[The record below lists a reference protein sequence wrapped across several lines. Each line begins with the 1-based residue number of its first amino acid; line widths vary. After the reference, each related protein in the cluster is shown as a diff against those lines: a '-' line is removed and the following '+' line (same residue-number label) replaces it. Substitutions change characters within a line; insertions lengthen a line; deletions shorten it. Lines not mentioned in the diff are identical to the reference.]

1 MRGDWSGFR
10 LLRREL
16 GAPVAAHLA
25 GAGALTLLAA
35 FLATLAPLALK
46 LLMDAAAPDAGAALR
61 PEVWVV
67 AYVCL
72 LALVRMISEGR
83 TLLFGAAEQ
92 ALTRKLARGALLH
105 ALTLPAAYH
114 SGKSTGEIQQ
124 VLENGIQG
132 YRTLLQHAL
141 LTLGPGI
148 VELVLMAGIVFFW
161 LDGAFLAVFAAF
173 AAAYTAVFAATAI
186 GVVQSARKVS
196 ALRIEANAW
205 LADGLMNQDAVR
217 ATSGAQTVCA
227 RYDRCLAGLQ
237 AAWFGLYRARL
248 VAGILT
254 ALVMAGGLSAALLLS
269 LEGIRAGDRTIGDLV
284 LVHAAMLQ
292 VVRPLEMLAGALRD
306 AGQAAAF
313 AERLDDLLS
322 EAPEIPPDD
331 VRPQTE
337 ASPLPAAI
345 RFENVSFAHPGG
357 RTVIDGVSFEIPA
370 GARAAIVG
378 PSGGGKST
386 LLRLLL
392 RFHEP
397 REGRI
402 LVGGVPSTDI
412 PLEEYRRRF
421 AAILQEGGLFDASL
435 AFNIGFP
442 DEAAEE
448 ASLLSAARVSGL
460 EPLLSALPDR
470 LEARMG
476 ERGMRISGGERQR
489 IILARAIRR
498 GAGVLVA
505 DEPASALDP
514 ASRVHFRQVLF
525 GEGIAR
531 TVVVISHVLTDV
543 CGADIILVMD
553 RGRLVEQGTHPRL
566 LARGGVY
573 ARMWNQQG

>member
-1 MRGDWSGFR
+1 MRGAWSGFR

-16 GAPVAAHLA
+16 RAPDAAYLA

-35 FLATLAPLALK
+35 FLAAFAPLALK
-46 LLMDAAAPDAGAALR
+46 LLMDAAAPDAGTALR

-67 AYVCL
+67 AYVSVL
-72 LALVRMISEGR
+72 TLVRMISEGR

-92 ALTRKLARGALLH
+92 ALTRKLGRGALLH

-124 VLENGIQG
+124 ILENGIQG
-132 YRTLLQHAL
+132 YRNLLQHAL

-148 VELVLMAGIVFFW
+148 VELVLMAAIVFLW

-173 AAAYTAVFAATAI
+173 AAAYTAVFVLTAH

-196 ALRIEANAW
+196 AVRIEANAW
-205 LADGLMNQDAVR
+205 LADGLMNQETVR
-217 ATSGAQTVCA
+217 ATCGAQTVSA
-227 RYDRCLAGLQ
+227 RYDRRLARLQ
-237 AAWFGLYRARL
+237 AAWSGLYRARL
-248 VAGILT
+248 VAGVLT

-269 LEGIRAGDRTIGDLV
+269 LEGIRSGDRTVGDLV

-292 VVRPLEMLAGALRD
+292 VVRPLEMLASALRD

-313 AERLDDLLS
+313 AQRLDALLN
-322 EAPEIPPDD
+322 EAPEMPPGAL
-331 VRPQTE
+331 PLQTD
-337 ASPLPAAI
+337 ASPFPAAV

-357 RTVIDGVSFEIPA
+357 RTVIAGVSFEIPA
-370 GARAAIVG
+370 GATAAIVG
-378 PSGGGKST
+378 PSGSGKST

-392 RFHEP
+392 RFHDP
-397 REGRI
+397 QEGRI
-402 LVGGVPSTDI
+402 LVDGVPSTEI
-412 PLEEYRRRF
+412 PLEDHRRRF
-421 AAILQEGGLFDASL
+421 AVVLQEGGLFDASL

-442 DEAAEE
+442 DESAEE
-448 ASLLSAARVSGL
+448 ASLLSAARASGL
-460 EPLLSALPDR
+460 EPLLSSLPDR

-489 IILARAIRR
+489 VVLARAIRR

-514 ASRVHFRQVLF
+514 ASRAHVRQVLF

-531 TVVVISHVLTDV
+531 TVIVVSHVLTDV
-543 CGADIILVMD
+543 CGADMVLVMD
-553 RGRLVEQGTHPRL
+553 GGRLVEQGTHASL
-566 LARGGVY
+566 LARGGLY
-573 ARMWNQQG
+573 ARMWTQRE